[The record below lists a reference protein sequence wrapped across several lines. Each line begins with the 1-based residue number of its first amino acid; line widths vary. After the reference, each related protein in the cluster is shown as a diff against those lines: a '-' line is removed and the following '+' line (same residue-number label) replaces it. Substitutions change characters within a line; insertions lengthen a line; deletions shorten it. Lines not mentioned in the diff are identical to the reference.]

1 LFYALRKRIKAEAE
15 GWHGAVAVLLAACIP
30 LIAQLALLIRVPIP
44 YPSIHDEFSYLLAAD
59 TFVHGRLT
67 NSPHPLWKFFESF
80 HILQQPTY
88 MSKFPPMQ
96 GLVLALGQLI
106 FGHPYWGVCLS
117 AALMCAC
124 VCWVLQAWMSWRW
137 ALAGNLWL
145 GAKFVAAS
153 MWARWLWEP

>member
-1 LFYALRKRIKAEAE
+1 MCLAVACDIFHRAISRIRPRADCQRAAIYDPSSLSWLFYALRKQIKAEAE

-30 LIAQLALLIRVPIP
+30 LIARLALLTRVPIP

-67 NSPHPLWKFFESF
+67 NPPHPLWKFFESF

-106 FGHPYWGVCLS
+106 FGHPYWVFVS
-117 AALMCAC
+117 A
-124 VCWVLQAWMSWRW
+124 R
-137 ALAGNLWL
+137 
-145 GAKFVAAS
+145 
-153 MWARWLWEP
+153 R